1 MWGWRRRAAKRRH
14 RQGVRALG
22 FREFRECREFREFRE
37 FRELGFG
44 FLEFRVSRVWGS
56 VC

>member
-22 FREFRECREFREFRE
+22 FQEFRECREFREFRE